1 VKTTLKKRVWTPK
14 LPDLS
19 SSRQT
24 LLKPSKVIPLLIISA
39 VGALIFTVGGGLIVY
54 SNTRHLI
61 EIRNWLDHSQTVLNN
76 LQMESQRLDRIS
88 SSMQLFQA
96 TGDANNL
103 RSSETSAAAAENG
116 VLTLHNLL
124 EDNVSQNHHVDELET
139 SVQSLTHT
147 LEKSR
152 QTKAVPDAEIQ
163 SCRNVLSVIQEEER
177 RLLKERSNESQDS
190 SIRSL
195 LAGAGY
201 LGLSLIVLVVLFAF
215 LIRDALR
222 RRSFE
227 EQLSVTNDRLAATIE
242 ALERRGS
249 EAALLKSTRDEL
261 HLCVTAAEAQACTV
275 RHLQELVPGSSGAT
289 LIINNSRSMLEIAA
303 TWNDP
308 SSLADGVAPD
318 ACCGLRAGHLRWRS
332 PGHSAIN
339 CSHFVGDPPENYVCI
354 PLAAQG
360 ETLGFSYLSF
370 PTKEI
375 ADIARSR
382 ILQINEM
389 VELAA
394 MTIAG
399 LNLRAKLENQSIRD
413 GLTRLFNRHFMAIAL
428 EREVHRALRR
438 STPLAVLMLDV
449 DHFKAFNDT
458 FGHEA
463 GDAVLREVAEC
474 FRQSVRSE
482 DVVCRYGGEEFVIIL
497 PETNEETAIERAEVV
512 RQAVGKLR
520 VKFKGESLRQISLS
534 IGIAMYPSPA
544 QDSVDLIRLADR
556 ALYDAKHAGRD
567 RVHVAAEPVT
577 V

>member
-1 VKTTLKKRVWTPK
+1 VSGISK
-14 LPDLS
+14 LADLS
-19 SSRQT
+19 SSRDT
-24 LLKPSKVIPLLIISA
+24 PLKPSKVIPLLILSA

-61 EIRNWLDHSQTVLNN
+61 EIRNWLDHSQAILNN
-76 LQMESQRLDRIS
+76 LQMESQRLDRLS
-88 SSMQLFQA
+88 SNMQLFQV

-103 RSSETSAAAAENG
+103 RAAEGSAAAVQNG
-116 VLTLHNLL
+116 VLTLENLL
-124 EDNVSQNHHVDELET
+124 QDNASQKHHADELET
-139 SVQSLTHT
+139 LVGALTQT
-147 LEKSR
+147 LESAR
-152 QTKAVPDAEIQ
+152 QSKTVPDQEIL
-163 SCRNVLSVIQEEER
+163 SCRNVLGVIQEEER
-177 RLLKERSNESQDS
+177 GLLKQRSNESQES
-190 SIRSL
+190 SVRSL

-227 EQLSVTNDRLAATIE
+227 RQLSLANDHLEATIE
-242 ALERRGS
+242 ALERRGT
-249 EAALLKSTRDEL
+249 EASLLKATRDEL
-261 HLCVTAAEAQACTV
+261 HLCVTADEAQACTV

-303 TWNDP
+303 AWNDP
-308 SSLADGVAPD
+308 SSLADGFSPD

-339 CSHFVGDPPENYVCI
+339 CSHFIGNPPENYVCI
-354 PLAAQG
+354 PLTAQG
-360 ETLGFSYLSF
+360 ETLGFVYLTF
-370 PTKEI
+370 PTQEI
-375 ADIARSR
+375 ADLARSR
-382 ILQINEM
+382 ILQVNEM

-413 GLTRLFNRHFMAIAL
+413 GLTHLFNRHFMAIAL
-428 EREVHRALRR
+428 EREVHRALR
-438 STPLAVLMLDV
+438 STTPLAVLMLDV
-449 DHFKAFNDT
+449 DHFKAFNDV

-463 GDAVLREVAEC
+463 GDAVLREVADC

-482 DVVCRYGGEEFVIIL
+482 DVVCRYGGEEFIIIL
-497 PETNEETAIERAEVV
+497 PETDEETAIQRAEVI
-512 RQAVGKLR
+512 RDAISKLR
-520 VKFKGESLRQISLS
+520 VQFKGQTLRQISLS

-544 QDSVDLIRLADR
+544 RDSTDLVRLADR

-567 RVHVAAEPVT
+567 RVHVAHEPVT